1 MEVIYRKPT
10 LRDVDMMQDLVK
22 SEVDKGVILYRSA
35 DEMAGTIRSYF
46 VALVDSKIVG
56 FAALHIHNTKLAEI
70 RSLIVDERYRGQKI
84 GVNLVKNAI
93 SEGMFLGVQEI
104 LVLTYR
110 AEFFKALG
118 FVEIPKESI
127 PESKIWADCIKCK
140 HFPICDEVSL
150 IINL

>member
-1 MEVIYRKPT
+1 MEIIYRKPT
-10 LRDVDMMQDLVK
+10 LHDIAMMQELVK
-22 SEVDKGVILYRSA
+22 SEVEKGVILYRTA
-35 DEMAGTIRSYF
+35 DEMATTIRSYF
-46 VALVDSKIVG
+46 VALCDNKIIG
-56 FAALHIHNTKLAEI
+56 FAALHIYNTKLAEI
-70 RSLIVDERYRGQKI
+70 RSLIVDERFRGRKV
-84 GVNLVKNAI
+84 GVNLVKNAL
-93 SEGMFLGVQEI
+93 SEGKFYGVEEV

-110 AEFFKALG
+110 ADFFKALG